1 MKIVK
6 RPFLVQSST
15 DNSLVSSTP
24 ASPLSPLSSVQI
36 VFSTQQIII
45 IIIMF
50 KIKSQLGK
58 TLMMNSAKEPLAW
71 NEKNIWFSG
80 VGQEQIK
87 IKQGLQ

>member
-24 ASPLSPLSSVQI
+24 ASPLS

-80 VGQEQIK
+80 VGTNQD
-87 IKQGLQ
+87 